1 MPGHNKNKKGNQT
14 ELTKLMQ
21 AAVETRSR
29 LERARERLRAIENKV
44 NGAAGKNYER
54 QHEQALGEYIEAAG
68 KAKEART
75 KLLKQL
81 RERAV

>member
-1 MPGHNKNKKGNQT
+1 MPGHNKNKKGNQS
-14 ELTKLMQ
+14 ELAKLMR

-29 LERARERLRAIENKV
+29 LERARERLRSIENKL
-44 NGAAGKNYER
+44 NAATGKNYER
-54 QHEQALGEYIEAAG
+54 QHEQALGEYIAAAS

>member
-1 MPGHNKNKKGNQT
+1 MPGHHKNKKGNQS
-14 ELTKLMQ
+14 ELAKLMQ

-29 LERARERLRAIENKV
+29 LERARERLRSIENKV
-44 NGAAGKNYER
+44 NEARGKNYNR
-54 QHEQALGEYIEAAG
+54 QHEQALEEYISAAG

-81 RERAV
+81 RERAI

>member
-1 MPGHNKNKKGNQT
+1 MSGHHKSKKGNQS
-14 ELTKLMQ
+14 ELAKLMK

-29 LERARERLRAIENKV
+29 LERARDRLRSIENKL
-44 NGAAGKNYER
+44 NAAKGKNYDR
-54 QHEQALGEYIEAAG
+54 QHEQALGEYITAAS